1 MFDFDADDVISA
13 AQASPAFMLAARFW
27 TGTAL
32 FRMGDDGWL
41 LRMND
46 GTIEAFRRAEV
57 TGQADIMVNGP
68 AASWAKLLQRVPP
81 PGYQDPFYND
91 GRSGFRMEGDMVAA
105 VAPFYHGVQEFIEIL
120 RTVRSGPKT
129 EVAPAEVD
137 RKFDNAVGRY
147 MYARIEGVQYRIYF
161 EESGQGKIPLLLQH
175 SAGADGRQWRH
186 LLEDPDIQKNYRLI
200 AYDLPFH
207 GKSLPPATIKWWEQP
222 YILTKSFL
230 MEAVI
235 AIADTLELDRPVFMG
250 CSVGGMLA
258 PDLAFYHPGKFRAV
272 IAINGGLAMG
282 KTNPLPGMER
292 TFGSPQVGSHWKA
305 SFMRGQTA
313 PTSPDAFR
321 RETTWVYSQG
331 APPVLEGD
339 IYYHMIDHDL
349 TYEQAV
355 QIDTART
362 AVYLLTGEYDFLATE
377 TGTARLAQAV
387 KGSRFQIL
395 PGLGHFGS
403 AENPDGFK
411 QAVVPVLE
419 EIASARV
426 AA

>member
-1 MFDFDADDVISA
+1 MIDFNTDEVIAA
-13 AQASPAFMLAARFW
+13 AQASPAFLLAARFW
-27 TGTAL
+27 TGTTL
-32 FRMGDDGWL
+32 CRMGGEGWL
-41 LRMND
+41 LEMND
-46 GTIEAFRRAEV
+46 GAIAGFRRADVSEK
-57 TGQADIMVNGP
+57 ADIIINGP
-68 AASWAKLLQRVPP
+68 ATSWEKLLQRVPP

-91 GRSGFRMEGDMVAA
+91 GRSCFRMEGDMVAA
-105 VAPFYHGVQEFIEIL
+105 VAPFYHAVQEFIEIL
-120 RTVRSGPKT
+120 RTVRSGPRT
-129 EVAPAEVD
+129 EVAPAEVE
-137 RKFDNAVGRY
+137 RKFDSAVGRY
-147 MYARIEGVQYRIYF
+147 IYVRVAGVQYRVYF

-186 LLEDPDIQKNYRLI
+186 LLENPDIQKNYRLI

-222 YILTKSFL
+222 YILTRNFL

-258 PDLAFYHPGKFRAV
+258 PDLAFYHPDKFRAV

-292 TFGSPQVGSHWKA
+292 TFGSPQVGAHWKA

-313 PTSPDAFR
+313 PTSPDAYR

-331 APPVLEGD
+331 GPPVLEGD
-339 IYYHMIDHDL
+339 IFYHMIDHDL
-349 TYEQAV
+349 TYEQAA
-355 QIDTART
+355 QIDTSRT

-377 TGTARLAQAV
+377 TGTGRLAEAV
-387 KGSRFQIL
+387 KGSHFQIL
-395 PGLGHFGS
+395 PGLGHFGA
-403 AENPDGFK
+403 AENPEGFST
-411 QAVVPVLE
+411 AVVPVLQ
-419 EIASARV
+419 EIAAAQMV
-426 AA
+426 A